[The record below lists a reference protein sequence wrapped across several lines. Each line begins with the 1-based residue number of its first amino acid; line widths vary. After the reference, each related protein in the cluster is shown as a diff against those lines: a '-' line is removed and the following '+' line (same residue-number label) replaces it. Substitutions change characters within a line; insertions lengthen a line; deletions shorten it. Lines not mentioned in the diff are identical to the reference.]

1 MLFYDIFSKEIVNLI
16 DVVVRG
22 VMDVIFVVFVVVVS
36 LIVFFSLLYF
46 INVVIVYF
54 GSFVDIEDLFF
65 DVSIFV

>member
-1 MLFYDIFSKEIVNLI
+1 MLFYGCFSKEIVNLI

-54 GSFVDIEDLFF
+54 GGFVDIEDLFF

>member
-1 MLFYDIFSKEIVNLI
+1 MLFYDIFSNEIVNLI

-54 GSFVDIEDLFF
+54 GGFVDIKDLFL
-65 DVSIFV
+65 IL

>member
-54 GSFVDIEDLFF
+54 GGFVDIKDLFF